1 MKIHSFNR
9 ILGVWVPEIYFAI
22 TKNYY
27 KPSGNTYFVLW
38 DVFCQK
44 HTPTTLR
51 QRLCGVRSCQ
61 PAGRVYHIIIPLPTP
76 PPCYSDSSVR
86 LPVCNAQGKSPWPT
100 NCPNSP
106 AIISLI
112 FRLWWERT
120 GEPWGFAVLD

>member
-51 QRLCGVRSCQ
+51 TEALWGKVLSACWKSL
-61 PAGRVYHIIIPLPTP
+61 PHHHSFAYPTP
-76 PPCYSDSSVR
+76 M
-86 LPVCNAQGKSPWPT
+86 L
-100 NCPNSP
+100 
-106 AIISLI
+106 
-112 FRLWWERT
+112 F
-120 GEPWGFAVLD
+120 

>member
-1 MKIHSFNR
+1 MKIHSLNR

-51 QRLCGVRSCQ
+51 TEALWGKVLSACWKADTLSFLCLPHPHAILIVASGSQSAMLKENHPGQPTVQTAPRSF
-61 PAGRVYHIIIPLPTP
+61 P
-76 PPCYSDSSVR
+76 
-86 LPVCNAQGKSPWPT
+86 
-100 NCPNSP
+100 
-106 AIISLI
+106 
-112 FRLWWERT
+112 
-120 GEPWGFAVLD
+120 